1 MSSTTCLNVTNR
13 KAAIGLYALAVF
25 FFWGSQY
32 IYLPTLPTYLQ
43 SKVTDLSLVG
53 FILSMYGLWQAL
65 VRLPLGIVA
74 DWWGRRKPLLIVG
87 LALGGLGAWML
98 AVSDNALGLA
108 LGRAITGAS
117 TGVWAVLVVAFSA
130 LFPPEES
137 VRASSLVMIANSL
150 GRIVATASTGVLD
163 DWGGSTFPFFVGTV
177 LALFAAFLIL
187 PIGETR
193 LNSRTP
199 SVSSIGALLRR
210 RDVMLPTLLSTFSQ
224 YVLWSTSFGFFTV
237 LAKQLG
243 ATSTVQG
250 MIVTIHII
258 LAMLGNFAAL
268 ALASRIGAPRI
279 LMASFVILFIGTLI
293 AAFAPSLPILLLAPM
308 FVGLALGISYPVT
321 MGMSIERVNEA
332 ERATAMSL
340 HQAIYAIGMFVGP
353 AVSGVLADHIGL
365 QPMFGVTAF
374 AVLILGL
381 WGTSKFKVQSSRFEV
396 QS

>member
-1 MSSTTCLNVTNR
+1 MNVTNR

-25 FFWGSQY
+25 FFWASQY
-32 IYLPTLPTYLQ
+32 IFLPILPTYLQ

-65 VRLPLGIVA
+65 VRIPLGVAA
-74 DWWGRRKPLLIVG
+74 DWWGRRKPFLIIG

-98 AVSDNALGLA
+98 AVSDDAFGLA

-137 VRASSLVMIANSL
+137 VRATSLVMIANSL
-150 GRIVATASTGVLD
+150 GRIIATSSTGVLD
-163 DWGGSTFPFFVGTV
+163 AWGGHTLPFFVATG
-177 LALFAAFLIL
+177 LAILSALLIL

-193 LNSRTP
+193 LNARAP
-199 SVSSIGALLRR
+199 SMHSIGALLRR
-210 RDVMLPTLLSTFSQ
+210 RDVLFPTLLSTLSQ
-224 YVLWSTSFGFFTV
+224 YVLWSTSFGFFAV

-243 ATSTVQG
+243 ATSVVQG
-250 MIVTIHII
+250 MIVTIHIA
-258 LAMLGNFAAL
+258 LAILGNVVVL
-268 ALASRIGAPRI
+268 SLVSRLGAPRI
-279 LMASFVILFIGTLI
+279 LALSFVLLFIGTML
-293 AAFAPSLPILLLAPM
+293 AALAPSLSMLLLAPA
-308 FVGLALGISYPVT
+308 FVGLSLGISYPVT
-321 MGMSIERVNEA
+321 MGMSIERVNES

-340 HQAIYAIGMFVGP
+340 HQAIYAVGMFVGP

-365 QPMFGVTAF
+365 QPMFGVTAC

-381 WGTSKFKVQSSRFEV
+381 WGTAKFNLKPAT
-396 QS
+396 